1 LGNFEDF
8 VRLRFI
14 YLSRPPPP
22 IDLDQ
27 PIAPATMIDFVDH
40 IERSYYTASKW
51 NIDNSYAALN
61 ATAEALLDF
70 PTPRGLR
77 FNISSL
83 ATPHFASSYALSLAG
98 PVTGTLSYL
107 FSSRPL
113 PAPPSRP
120 ARVPL
125 SALVRGFR
133 PTLPAADPRAAAPYD
148 EVWRGGRRV
157 DDAHPTLLLG
167 RAYLPAGRLDALL
180 ARRLSATRLL
190 TLRAVSDPAL
200 PGGGSVL
207 AGLHADTGRA
217 AGDVQFSSDSALLGV
232 RGLWNLGDGGGA
244 GGTEAGAADDSP
256 RPGKGGRRSGAFAAG
271 FEVYYG
277 LLNGSAGASTGVRF
291 ATLPEHASS
300 FPYAMTLTL
309 NPLVGNLS
317 GAYAVRAGR
326 HASLCARFDFN
337 FYSYESGVVL
347 GCELWRMGG
356 GGGGRRR
363 LGALLEKID
372 VPPSGSSPDD
382 GINPGIERTSIELA
396 EKLEPVRTGVA
407 DDGPADEDVAGV
419 LKARVDQDWKIGL
432 IWEGKFKELL
442 YTVGASVDMKNR
454 ERIFTG
460 LGIELRY
467 TS

>member
-1 LGNFEDF
+1 
-8 VRLRFI
+8 
-14 YLSRPPPP
+14 
-22 IDLDQ
+22 
-27 PIAPATMIDFVDH
+27 MIDFVDY

-61 ATAEALLDF
+61 ATAEGILDF
-70 PTPRGLR
+70 PTPKGLHLS
-77 FNISSL
+77 ISSL
-83 ATPHFASSYALSLAG
+83 ATPHFSSSYALSLAG

-107 FSSRPL
+107 FSSQPL
-113 PAPPSRP
+113 LVPSRS
-120 ARVPL
+120 AAVPL
-125 SALVRGFR
+125 SSLVRGFR
-133 PTLPAADPRAAAPYD
+133 PTLPAADPRLAARYD
-148 EVWRGGRRV
+148 EEWLRGRRV

-180 ARRLSATRLL
+180 ARRLSPGRLF

-200 PGGGSVL
+200 PSGGSVL
-207 AGLHADTGRA
+207 AGLHADAGRA

-232 RGLWNLGDGGGA
+232 RGLWNFGGDADDDGV
-244 GGTEAGAADDSP
+244 EAAAAVAAAAAAD
-256 RPGKGGRRSGAFAAG
+256 GRRSGVFAAG
-271 FEVYYG
+271 FELYYG

-326 HASLCARFDFN
+326 HISLCTRFDFN

-347 GCELWRMGG
+347 GCELWRM
-356 GGGGRRR
+356 RRKLR
-363 LGALLEKID
+363 GLGAPARVD
-372 VPPSGSSPDD
+372 VPPSWSSLDD
-382 GINPGIERTSIELA
+382 GFNPGVGRASFELA
-396 EKLEPVRTGVA
+396 EELEPARKVA
-407 DDGPADEDVAGV
+407 GDDGATDRDVSGV

-442 YTVGASVDMKNR
+442 YTVGASVDIKKR

-460 LGIELRY
+460 FGVELRY
-467 TS
+467 SS

>member
-1 LGNFEDF
+1 
-8 VRLRFI
+8 
-14 YLSRPPPP
+14 
-22 IDLDQ
+22 
-27 PIAPATMIDFVDH
+27 MIDFVDY

-51 NIDNSYAALN
+51 NIDNSYASLN
-61 ATAEALLDF
+61 ATAEGILDF

-77 FNISSL
+77 FSISSL

-113 PAPPSRP
+113 SVPSRS
-120 ARVPL
+120 ACVPL

-133 PTLPAADPRAAAPYD
+133 PTLPAADPRAAALYD
-148 EVWRGGRRV
+148 EEWLRGRRV

-180 ARRLSATRLL
+180 ARRLSPSRLF

-200 PGGGSVL
+200 PLGGSVL
-207 AGLHADTGRA
+207 AGLHVDTGRA

-232 RGLWNLGDGGGA
+232 RGLWNFGDGGNSTNSDDGTA
-244 GGTEAGAADDSP
+244 TPGGSQAS
-256 RPGKGGRRSGAFAAG
+256 GRRSGVFAAG
-271 FEVYYG
+271 FELYYG

-291 ATLPEHASS
+291 ATLPEHAS

-326 HASLCARFDFN
+326 AASLCARFDFN
-337 FYSYESGVVL
+337 FYSYESGVVV
-347 GCELWRMGG
+347 GCELWRMRRGARRGG
-356 GGGGRRR
+356 GKRAPG
-363 LGALLEKID
+363 LGVLEEID

-382 GINPGIERTSIELA
+382 SINPGIERTSIELA
-396 EKLEPVRTGVA
+396 EELEPVRTGSA
-407 DDGPADEDVAGV
+407 PGGAGDDGPTDRDVSGV
-419 LKARVDQDWKIGL
+419 LKARVDQDWKVGL

-442 YTVGASVDMKNR
+442 YTVGASVDVKNR

-467 TS
+467 SS

>member
-1 LGNFEDF
+1 
-8 VRLRFI
+8 
-14 YLSRPPPP
+14 
-22 IDLDQ
+22 
-27 PIAPATMIDFVDH
+27 MIDFVDY

-51 NIDNSYAALN
+51 NVDNSYAALN
-61 ATAEALLDF
+61 ATAEGILNF
-70 PTPRGLR
+70 PTPQGLHLS
-77 FNISSL
+77 ISSL
-83 ATPHFASSYALSLAG
+83 ATPHFSSSYALSLAG

-107 FSSRPL
+107 FSSQPL
-113 PAPPSRP
+113 LVPSRS
-120 ARVPL
+120 AAVPL
-125 SALVRGFR
+125 ASLVRGFR
-133 PTLPAADPRAAAPYD
+133 PTLPAADPRAAALYD
-148 EVWRGGRRV
+148 EEWLRGRRV

-180 ARRLSATRLL
+180 ARRLSPSRLF

-200 PGGGSVL
+200 PSGGSVL

-232 RGLWNLGDGGGA
+232 RGLWNFGGDANDPAAATAGGG
-244 GGTEAGAADDSP
+244 GL
-256 RPGKGGRRSGAFAAG
+256 RSGVFAAG
-271 FEVYYG
+271 FELYYG

-326 HASLCARFDFN
+326 HVSLCTRFDFN

-347 GCELWRMGG
+347 GCELWRM
-356 GGGGRRR
+356 RRKAR
-363 LGALLEKID
+363 GLGTLGKVD

-382 GINPGIERTSIELA
+382 GINPAIERVSVELA
-396 EKLEPVRTGVA
+396 EELEPARKAAA
-407 DDGPADEDVAGV
+407 DGAATDQDVSGV
-419 LKARVDQDWKIGL
+419 LKARVDQDWRIGL

-442 YTVGASVDMKNR
+442 YTVGASVDIKKR

-467 TS
+467 SS